1 MKDLFSSCLFPKGCN
16 PSFIV
21 LIPKICD
28 AKCVN
33 DFRLISLIGCQY
45 KIVGKI
51 LANCLASV
59 VDKLVSMEQCAFI
72 PGRQILDRLCN
83 NEASFSLSRPSCGR

>member
-59 VDKLVSMEQCAFI
+59 VDKLVSMEQFAFI
-72 PGRQILDRLCN
+72 LGRQILDGPII
-83 NEASFSLSRPSCGR
+83 E